1 MISIKPWQI
10 VVLVLP
16 IAAIIIFLLV
26 AAGSQIHDWG
36 INWIWGVV
44 VLVFAL
50 WRWLL
55 VRWTKSPIAQ
65 IAETIESVNEELSA
79 DAELDVAADK
89 QQQIVTALEQVI
101 AKTKTDEPVWSDW
114 QTFWQRC
121 LELVGAIAHTYNP
134 EVKRPLLNIYIP
146 QAYGL
151 IRGTVDDTD
160 RAMQKLSPV
169 LNRVSIGQVV
179 EAFEVYRQLEPSARK
194 LGKVFNWS
202 QWLLN
207 PAAAVA

>member
-1 MISIKPWQI
+1 MVNIKPWQI
-10 VVLVLP
+10 VVLVFP
-16 IAAIIIFLLV
+16 IAAIVIFLLI

-44 VLVFAL
+44 VLVFAV

-55 VRWTKSPIAQ
+55 VKWTKSPL
-65 IAETIESVNEELSA
+65 AEMESAMSEISDELERQDTELEASTDREQQVNFAL
-79 DAELDVAADK
+79 
-89 QQQIVTALEQVI
+89 QQII
-101 AKTKTDEPVWSDW
+101 IKTQADEPMWADW

-121 LELVGAIAHTYNP
+121 LELVSAIAQTYNP

-160 RAMQKLSPV
+160 
-169 LNRVSIGQVV
+169 
-179 EAFEVYRQLEPSARK
+179 
-194 LGKVFNWS
+194 
-202 QWLLN
+202 
-207 PAAAVA
+207 